1 MGTKLSGMFT
11 EIENALSNARKDL
24 EKFEAGNR
32 SAGTRVRSS
41 MMEIKKLAQEVR
53 NAVTEAK
60 KK

>member
-24 EKFEAGNR
+24 EKFESGNR

-41 MMEIKKLAQEVR
+41 MMEIKKIAQEVR